1 MVCIISKEK
10 YFLKRELVF
19 EFWKTYKYSQNESLD
34 NPSNSNRKSESYIS
48 EKNINKILGIQNQVR
63 IEPMKLGFTTWK
75 TKHEKNFVS
84 KHIKSISYK
93 KYHKSGS
100 EEIQLLIKMNRGLW
114 LMEFPKQCMKNENE

>member
-1 MVCIISKEK
+1 MVCKISKEK

-34 NPSNSNRKSESYIS
+34 NPSNPNRKSESYIS
-48 EKNINKILGIQNQVR
+48 EKNINKILGIQN
-63 IEPMKLGFTTWK
+63 TTWK
-75 TKHEKNFVS
+75 TKHEKNSVS

-114 LMEFPKQCMKNENE
+114 LMEFPKQCMKNEN

>member
-1 MVCIISKEK
+1 MVCKISKEK

-34 NPSNSNRKSESYIS
+34 NPSNPNRKSESYIS

-114 LMEFPKQCMKNENE
+114 LMEFPKQCMKIENE